1 MPRLYKAADAFVLP
15 SRGEGWGR
23 PHVEAMSMALP
34 VIGRRVP
41 ALFRLHP
48 LTTLSPPCLVNNT
61 ATHWSGPSEFM
72 TEANS
77 YPLRHDS
84 LEPVPSGPFK
94 VRALSLDPI
103 SPFTLTLVCSPGPL
117 DG

>member
-41 ALFRLHP
+41 ALFSLHP
-48 LTTLSPPCLVNNT
+48 LTTLSPPFFGQHSNT
-61 ATHWSGPSEFM
+61 LERAF
-72 TEANS
+72 
-77 YPLRHDS
+77 RIHD
-84 LEPVPSGPFK
+84 
-94 VRALSLDPI
+94 
-103 SPFTLTLVCSPGPL
+103 
-117 DG
+117 

>member
-34 VIGRRVP
+34 VIGRRTP
-41 ALFRLHP
+41 ALVELH
-48 LTTLSPPCLVNNT
+48 LLITPCLPFLVAT

-94 VRALSLDPI
+94 VRSAVP
-103 SPFTLTLVCSPGPL
+103 
-117 DG
+117 